1 MSRKYGSPV
10 NKLIFSL
17 FLGLILFSP
26 NSTLAYVANDFNWMP
41 PFLVKDE
48 KPSIIIIFDNSGSML
63 NGAYTSG
70 STSFFD
76 SKKEYY
82 GYFDSRTYYTYSSTN
97 HFQPN
102 NSTGNWNGNWLNW
115 AMMHRA
121 DVARKVMG
129 GGYYIGG
136 YYHIVSQDTSDARVA
151 QFSFDDS
158 FDRVDLNGNP
168 NRMTPHRRNLQ
179 YIDHIKSSNT
189 FRVRRAGSSTNYDY
203 TMRVQGPPKEG
214 VLHAFKDKARMALFI
229 YDTSYSNPAYHHGGT
244 IRRYMSEDP
253 DELNNLINDINIINP
268 TTWTPLAETL
278 FTVYGYI
285 RQDTAT
291 GGSLP
296 TSTTASNTGPRYR
309 GDATYE
315 VGTTKDPFYFP
326 SLGYNIDCTKQNVI
340 LITDG
345 ESTQDNSLPA
355 EYYGEKIRQRII
367 NPYYSLPDNG
377 RSYLIDVAHWGQ
389 TTDMRSDL
397 DGVQNVDFYAVFAFG
412 KGSTF
417 LSDAARYGK
426 FKQSGIGSN
435 ANNMPDVDTEW
446 DANGDGIPDNY
457 FEAESGSELEAA
469 ITQVFAMATASVA
482 SGTSASLP
490 PTTGDGEGAVYQAIF
505 FQPTAITPLA
515 PAWAGQIHALLVD
528 SKGQMRE
535 DTTHNSKLD
544 LSGTDYDK
552 VIKFIKTDTAELIYS
567 FDESGNSTLV
577 PTINDV
583 NFLWSSTDW
592 LNDLSDGAITSN
604 RVYGGSASRYIFT
617 FVDKNS
623 NMVPDTGEIVPFAHA
638 DADCKDA
645 DNFCSYL
652 TLYEN
657 TPDSIGSPPVLTDT
671 QLKTLSQRQINFIR
685 GMDVGDA
692 TIGSIDDFARS
703 RAFGGKTWRLGDIIY
718 SSPTVVG
725 RPAENYH
732 MIYKDKTY
740 EVFVNKYKN
749 RRQMI
754 YVGANDGML
763 HAFNA
768 GFYNINQK
776 AFLTSPN
783 GEHDWPLG
791 MEAWAYVPFNLL
803 PHLKWLM
810 HPEYGQ
816 NLHAAYMDLKPRVFD
831 ARVFFSDT
839 TNQISLDTDIYPD
852 GWGTILVAGMRL
864 GGSEIG
870 VDITKDGNADRSMT
884 SAYVIMDITN
894 PEQPPKLLAE
904 IALPG
909 LGFTT
914 CYPTVM
920 PMTQRNTTVAT
931 ENQWYLVFGSGP
943 ADSSGKASRNKLGV
957 ETSEQPG
964 RLFVL
969 DLKSLVADK
978 AFLTVNGTGT
988 LSTSGEPYGL
998 TEPNSFIFDPIAVD
1012 LDIGPYPSAEEFKTD
1027 LVYFGTTAG
1036 TQTSP
1041 TGKMHRLHTNN
1052 AATTGWDSLSTL
1064 IDIGKP
1070 ITSASSVAKDDAGR
1084 LWVYFGA
1091 GRLFNAPDIPQTAK
1105 MSFYGIKEPVINTT
1119 TLTLD
1124 TVMTAGLFN
1133 STDVTVSS
1141 NLCSGVST
1149 INCVRAYKGGTLMTG
1164 PNPTPG
1170 HWDNLVAAVNDA
1182 DGWHIDFSHDRE
1194 RVLGQPAVLGGTVIF
1209 TSNTPTSDV
1218 CDAFDANSTLW
1229 GVYYKTGTAFY
1240 KPILGVSGD
1249 ILNTSI
1255 PLGRGLAFTP
1265 TLHIGEGGAT
1275 AFVQTS
1281 TGAILTIDVETPI
1294 NVRSGPL
1301 FWRKVTE

>member
-17 FLGLILFSP
+17 FLGLILFAPS
-26 NSTLAYVANDFNWMP
+26 STLSYVANDFNWMP

-48 KPSIIIIFDNSGSML
+48 KPSIIIIFDNSGSMR
-63 NGAYTSG
+63 NAAYTSG
-70 STSFFD
+70 GTSVFD
-76 SKKEYY
+76 PAREYY
-82 GYFDSRTYYTYSSTN
+82 GYFDPRTYYTYDTTATVAN
-97 HFQPN
+97 RFFYAN
-102 NSTGNWNGNWLNW
+102 NASGTWNGNWLNW
-115 AMMHRA
+115 ATMKRA

-129 GGYYIGG
+129 GGKYNTTNNCYEG
-136 YYHIVSQDTSDARVA
+136 VSQDGSKRVA
-151 QFSFDDS
+151 DFKYDGLEKT
-158 FDRVDLNGNP
+158 DLNGDLKF
-168 NRMTPHRRNLQ
+168 MTPVENLERWIVQ
-179 YIDHIKSSNT
+179 PANT
-189 FRVRRAGSSTNYDY
+189 MYFTYDGTNYRI
-203 TMRVQGPPKEG
+203 RVKDSKKEG
-214 VLHAFKDKARMALFI
+214 VLHDFKDKARMALFV
-229 YDTSYSNPAYHHGGT
+229 YDTSSSTPAYHHGGK
-244 IRRYMSEDP
+244 ILRYMSEDP
-253 DELNNLINDINIINP
+253 NELSDLINDINTINP

-285 RQDTAT
+285 RQDLDT
-291 GGSLP
+291 GGGI
-296 TSTTASNTGPRYR
+296 TSGTNTGPRYR
-309 GDATYE
+309 GDSSYE
-315 VGTTKDPFYFP
+315 VGTTQDPFYFP
-326 SLGYNIDCTKQNVI
+326 SIGELIECTKQNVI

-355 EYYGEKIRQRII
+355 DYYGEKIRQRIV
-367 NPYYSLPDNG
+367 NPYYTLPDGG

-389 TTDMRSDL
+389 TTDMRPDL
-397 DGVQNVDFYAVFAFG
+397 AGVQNVDFYAVFAFG
-412 KGSTF
+412 KGSTL

-435 ANNMPDVDTEW
+435 GNNMPDLTTEW
-446 DANGDGIPDNY
+446 DANGDGVPDNY

-535 DTTHNSKLD
+535 DTTQNSKLD
-544 LSGTDYDK
+544 LSGADYDK
-552 VIKFIKTDTAELIYS
+552 VIRFIKTDTAELIYR

-577 PTINDV
+577 PTINDI

-592 LNDLSDGAITSN
+592 LNDVSDAAITTN
-604 RVYGGSASRYIFT
+604 RSYGGTASRYIFT

-623 NMVPDTGEIVPFAHA
+623 NMIPDIGEFVPFTHA
-638 DADCKDA
+638 DVDCKDP
-645 DNFCSYL
+645 DYFCSYL

-657 TPDSIGSPPVLTDT
+657 TSGSVAPSLGLSDT
-671 QLKTLSQRQINFIR
+671 QLRTLSQRQTNFIR
-685 GMDVGDA
+685 GLDVGNA
-692 TIGSIDDFARS
+692 TIGSVDDFTRS
-703 RAFGGKTWRLGDIIY
+703 RSFGGKTWRLGDIIY

-740 EVFVNKYKN
+740 EGFVNKYKN
-749 RRQMI
+749 RRQMV

-768 GFYNINQK
+768 GFYNSTQK

-831 ARVFFSDT
+831 ARVFFNDT
-839 TNQISLDTDIYPD
+839 TSQVSQDPDTYPD

-864 GGSEIG
+864 GGAEIG
-870 VDITKDGNADRSMT
+870 VDITKDGAADRSMS

-909 LGFTT
+909 QGFTT

-920 PMTQRNTTVAT
+920 PMTQRNTTLAT

-943 ADSSGKASRNKLGV
+943 ADSAGKASRNKLGV
-957 ETSEQPG
+957 ETSEQAG
-964 RLFVL
+964 RLFAL
-969 DLKSLVADK
+969 DLKALVADK
-978 AFLTVNGTGT
+978 ALLTVNGTGT
-988 LSTSGEPYGL
+988 LSTSGEPYGF

-1012 LDIGPYPSAEEFKTD
+1012 LDIGPYPSTEEFKTD

-1036 TQTSP
+1036 TQTNP
-1041 TGKMHRLHTNN
+1041 TGKMYRLDTNN
-1052 AATTGWDSLSTL
+1052 AITSGWDSISTL
-1064 IDIGKP
+1064 IDVGKP
-1070 ITSASSVAKDDAGR
+1070 ITSAASVAKDDAGL

-1091 GRLFNAPDIPQTAK
+1091 GRLFNTPDIPQTSK
-1105 MSFYGIKEPVINTT
+1105 MSFYGVKDVVNST
-1119 TLTLD
+1119 TLTFD
-1124 TVMTAGLFN
+1124 TIVTAALFN
-1133 STDVTVSS
+1133 STDVTVSNS
-1141 NLCSGVST
+1141 LCSGVST

-1170 HWDNLVAAVNDA
+1170 HWNNLVAAVNDA
-1182 DGWHIDFSHDRE
+1182 DGWHIDFDHDRE

-1229 GVYYKTGTAFY
+1229 AVYYKTGTAFY
-1240 KPILGVSGD
+1240 KPILGASGD
-1249 ILNTSI
+1249 ILNTSL

-1265 TLHIGEGGAT
+1265 TLHIGEDGAT